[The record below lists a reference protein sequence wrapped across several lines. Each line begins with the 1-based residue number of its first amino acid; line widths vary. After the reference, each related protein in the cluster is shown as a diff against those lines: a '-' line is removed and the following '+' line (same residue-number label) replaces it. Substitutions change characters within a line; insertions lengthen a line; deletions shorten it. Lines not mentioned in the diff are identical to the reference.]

1 MGILEKESF
10 RIIDFEE
17 IGQVSFIRR
26 STARNLKITIKPF
39 RNVVVTVPFNISFEA
54 AGSFVKEKQPWIKKS
69 QARFARNSTNFTR
82 FEEDTVFFTRDHV
95 LQLGRH
101 LKATIQ
107 TLIRNREILVIF
119 PEQADVRDP
128 RVQRAIR
135 KAILAAWRMEA
146 GKYLPGILQG
156 LAMKYNFTYN
166 KVTVRNNKTRWG
178 SCSRDNNINLNIHL
192 IRLPAHLCEYVVL
205 HELCHTLHK
214 HHQKAFWQLL
224 DKVTGGKAKVL
235 DKELNGYSPE
245 IW

>member
-1 MGILEKESF
+1 MVKKESF

-26 STARNLKITIKPF
+26 SSARNLKITIKPF
-39 RNVVVTVPFNISFEA
+39 RNVVVTVPHFISFEA
-54 AGSFVKEKQPWIKKS
+54 ADRFVMEKQHWIKRS
-69 QARFARNSTNFTR
+69 QARYINKSNGFTT
-82 FEEDTVFFTRDHV
+82 FDEDTVFSTREHI

-101 LKATIQ
+101 KKATLQ
-107 TLIRNREILVIF
+107 TLIKNGQILVNF
-119 PEQADVRDP
+119 PDHADVRDP

-135 KAILAAWRMEA
+135 KAVIAAWRMEA
-146 GKYLPGILQG
+146 GKYLPGILQE
-156 LAMKYNFTYN
+156 LALKHNFTYN

-192 IRLPAHLCEYVVL
+192 IRLPAHLCDYVVL

-224 DKVTGGKAKVL
+224 DQVTGGRAKQL
-235 DKELNGYSPE
+235 DKGLNGYSPE

>member
-1 MGILEKESF
+1 MVKKESV
-10 RIIDFEE
+10 RIIDFED

-26 STARNLKITIKPF
+26 SSARNLKITIKPF
-39 RNVVVTVPFNISFEA
+39 RKVVVTVPFFVSFEA
-54 AGSFVKEKQPWIKKS
+54 AGSFVKEKQAWIRKS
-69 QARFARNSTNFTR
+69 QARFTR
-82 FEEDTVFFTRDHV
+82 YSKGLTTFEEDTVFNTRDHV

-101 LKATIQ
+101 QKATIQ
-107 TLIRNREILVIF
+107 TLIKNRQIQVIF
-119 PEQADVRDP
+119 PDHADVRDP

-135 KAILAAWRMEA
+135 KAVLAAWRMEA

-156 LAMKYNFTYN
+156 LAIKHNFTYN

-192 IRLPAHLCEYVVL
+192 VRLPAHLCEYVVL

-224 DKVTGGKAKVL
+224 DKVTGGRAKLL
-235 DKELNGYSPE
+235 DKELNGHSPE